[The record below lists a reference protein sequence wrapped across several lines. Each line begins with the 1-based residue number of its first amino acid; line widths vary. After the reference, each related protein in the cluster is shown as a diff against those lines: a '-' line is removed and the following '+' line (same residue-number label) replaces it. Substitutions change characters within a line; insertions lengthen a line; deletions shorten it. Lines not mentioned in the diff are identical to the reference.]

1 MKLAD
6 RTIETHSSGVASKN
20 QFNIAQTSKM
30 FKILSDSLYSDKV
43 MAAIRELSTNAYDS
57 HVSAGNKNPF
67 KVTLPTAANPTFMV
81 RDYGT
86 GLSQADMENLYT
98 TYGASNKNDSND
110 FVGCLGLGSK
120 SPFAYTKS
128 FTTASYFNG
137 KKYTY
142 IAAIDDSGVPTLNL
156 FSTTDTNEPNGLEIS
171 FAVKQQ
177 DFQEFTN
184 KAMRIFHYF
193 RMKPIIEGG
202 IGSNL
207 QNHKYSNTNIVI
219 SGNGWRVCRLNNDA
233 QYYPNNYHRIDSG
246 VVAIMGNIAYP
257 AIVSQIIGEDKP
269 ESPDHIQ
276 RWNRTFQ
283 KSDIDSWKNFVGE
296 IIHSGLYLE
305 LDFGIGELEMDV
317 SREGLQYTKQVIKTL
332 RQKTQEIYMEMKEEF
347 SKKIAAAKT
356 KVEAISLYYTM
367 NELAGGW
374 GVGATWTDENGKDHQ
389 INSGKDIE
397 YKIPAG
403 KSLYVFNY
411 KSSGYRSRRLVAL
424 TDKIHHETLT
434 GKGYNYWNNAKKNG
448 KMAFF
453 VCDVKSEETAKKIVT
468 KYCNLNDC
476 FAYMLLDTKDYT
488 KSLEGFEKLINDVGA
503 DNILKV
509 SDYKHLTQHSGPRKA
524 YTRNSNGGVSDQD
537 VFFIYG
543 STKDSGTISNPYN
556 DAQCLRTLT
565 EDQLNDFMETDE
577 IIYVPMLRY
586 KTVQDTDCPEIADIY
601 LTLSDEQIKP
611 IVKDLIGSNK
621 IYAIKSAFVKK
632 LENDGHS
639 LVSFNDFLK
648 RQLKVVANKHFKSVS
663 SYNAI
668 VNFCKNEYD
677 SVEKSSSNGYNY
689 YNYGTTDK
697 QFMFHMLNI
706 FGLEY
711 AKFIGNKKLVEAIDQ
726 TMIMQF
732 FAYTVHK
739 EQFDIGRFTQA
750 NYFGHMTKILDDAGI
765 KNVDSQAVR
774 NSQVAYNRLSD
785 LIANR
790 LYKGNRTVASK
801 YLDIIKSNESDKISL
816 PRISTIRENI
826 KAEVDKNPMLKY
838 ILGSHQVRGVL
849 TDLASGKNPINQL
862 DERNT
867 YYNNNGKD
875 WIIQMSQDCVDLLK
889 IQLSSLIK

>member
-6 RTIETHSSGVASKN
+6 KTIETHNRGVVSES
-20 QFNIAQTSKM
+20 QFTISQNAKM

-57 HVSAGNKNPF
+57 HISAGNKNPF
-67 KVTLPTAANPTFMV
+67 KVFLPTAANPTFMV

-156 FSTTDTNEPNGLEIS
+156 FNTSDTKESNGLEIS

-177 DFQEFTN
+177 DFAEFTN

-193 RMKPIIEGG
+193 RMKPITEGG
-202 IGSNL
+202 VAPNL
-207 QNHKYSNTNIVI
+207 QDHKYSNTNIVI
-219 SGNGWRVCRLNNDA
+219 SGTGWRVCRLNNDS

-257 AIVSQIIGEDKP
+257 VHTAQIVGQEKEDT
-269 ESPDHIQ
+269 PDHIQ
-276 RWNRTFQ
+276 KWNRAFQ
-283 KSDIDSWKNFVGE
+283 KADIDSWKSFIGE

-332 RQKTQEIYMEMKEEF
+332 RQKTQDIYMEMKEEF

-374 GVGATWTDENGKDHQ
+374 GVGASWKDDTGKEHQ
-389 INSGKDIE
+389 INSGNDLE

-434 GKGYNYWNNAKKNG
+434 GKGYAYWNSTKKNG

-453 VCDVKSEETAKKIVT
+453 VCDVKSEETAKKIIT
-468 KYCNLNDC
+468 RYCNQNDC
-476 FAYMLLDTKDYT
+476 FAYMMLDSKDYT
-488 KSLEGFEKLINDVGA
+488 QSHEGFDKLRKDVGE

-509 SDYKHLTQHSGPRKA
+509 SDYKHLTQHSGPRKQS
-524 YTRNSNGGVSDQD
+524 TRNSKGSVSDQD

-543 STKDSGTISNPYN
+543 ADAKSKSISNPYN
-556 DAQCLRTLT
+556 DAQCLKMLS
-565 EDQLNDFMETDE
+565 EDQLNDFLETDE
-577 IIYVPMLRY
+577 IIYVPMVRY
-586 KTVQDTDCPEIADIY
+586 KSQEGAGYPEIADIS
-601 LTLSDEQIKP
+601 LALHDDHIKH
-611 IVKDLIGSNK
+611 IMKDLVGKNK
-621 IYAIKSAFVKK
+621 IYAIKSAFVAK
-632 LENDGHS
+632 LQNDGHT
-639 LVSFNDFLK
+639 LINFNEFLK
-648 RQLKVVANKHFKSVS
+648 RQLKIVSQKHFKNIA

-668 VNFCKNEYD
+668 VEYAKREYEKQ
-677 SVEKSSSNGYNY
+677 EKSDSYRY
-689 YNYGTTDK
+689 YNYGSVDR

-706 FGLEY
+706 FGLDY
-711 AKFIGNKKLVEAIDQ
+711 GKFIGNKKLSEAVDN
-726 TMIMQF
+726 TMILEF
-732 FAYTVHK
+732 FAYTVHDFK
-739 EQFDIGRFTQA
+739 
-750 NYFGHMTKILDDAGI
+750 FGITKFNEADYLSHITKLLNDLGI
-765 KNVDSQAVR
+765 QDVDS
-774 NSQVAYNRLSD
+774 SQIRSGNIAYNHL
-785 LIANR
+785 LQTIENR
-790 LYKGNRTVASK
+790 LYGGDKATLAK
-801 YLDIIKSNESDKISL
+801 EYAKLIKTEVSEQYTLPKISE
-816 PRISTIRENI
+816 IRENI

-838 ILGSHQVRGVL
+838 ILGSHQV
-849 TDLASGKNPINQL
+849 SGNLRELKNNKNPINQL
-862 DERNT
+862 DERNS

-875 WIIQMSQDCVDLLK
+875 WFSQMSQDNVDLFK